1 MLEQR
6 KRIRRGWNGRYS
18 GFRINCEQV
27 PLLPASVVRRVWDD
41 PRDIPYVL
49 TWRGRQDG
57 IKKEEVRI
65 YRNPPGCTLPGTDS
79 VEIVPIY
86 SSNVQIFIEWRR
98 QPHGGRSLLLR
109 CSRCERPSR
118 ALYGVKVGDD
128 GRYYVARRANWECR
142 QCAGLRYSSEGG
154 ALVMRGGVLSRLLRR
169 PFPDVSSPRPQ
180 PWLPNGFRA
189 YEMLRILKSS
199 YRQPSGVPTLT
210 CF

>member
-18 GFRINCEQV
+18 GFRIDCERV
-27 PLLPASVVRRVWDD
+27 PMLPAWVVRRVWDD

-49 TWRGRQDG
+49 IWRGRRDG
-57 IKKEEVRI
+57 MKKEEVRI
-65 YRNPPGCTLPGTDS
+65 YRNPTGCNLPGTDS

-86 SSNVQIFIEWRR
+86 SSNVEVFIEWRR
-98 QPHGGRSLLLR
+98 QPHGGHSLLLR
-109 CSRCERPSR
+109 CSRCEKPSR

-128 GRYYVARRANWECR
+128 GRYYVPRRANWECR

-154 ALVMRGGVLSRLLRR
+154 ALLMRGGMLTRLFRR
-169 PFPDVSSPRPQ
+169 PTANVSFPRPQ

-189 YEMLRILKSS
+189 YEMLRIVESS
-199 YRQPSGVPTLT
+199 KRTGNAREQVP
-210 CF
+210 C